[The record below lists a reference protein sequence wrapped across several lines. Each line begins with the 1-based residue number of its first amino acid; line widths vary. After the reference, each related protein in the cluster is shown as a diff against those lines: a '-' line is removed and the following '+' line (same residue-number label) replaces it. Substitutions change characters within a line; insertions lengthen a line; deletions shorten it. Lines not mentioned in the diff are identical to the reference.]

1 MAEIDLKKAQRELDT
16 MMKIMQAKEG
26 EVNKYKSNFQTAYD
40 DIKSLKEKL
49 KGNITLI
56 QAKDIVWNEII
67 EVIKTTWESLIIV
80 SEEKR
85 IVRDLQELVVVD
97 KQKTLNRAL
106 WAKKFIDFINS
117 KTYQVLEE
125 NEIKDRTLC
134 VLEINKLIVK
144 NACRNSVEKKLT

>member
-1 MAEIDLKKAQRELDT
+1 
-16 MMKIMQAKEG
+16 MKLMQAKEG

-67 EVIKTTWESLIIV
+67 EVMKTTWESLIIV
-80 SEEKR
+80 SEEKS
-85 IVRDLQELVVVD
+85 IVRDIQELVVID

-117 KTYQVLEE
+117 KTDQELEE

-144 NACRNSVEKKLT
+144 NACRKSTEKKF